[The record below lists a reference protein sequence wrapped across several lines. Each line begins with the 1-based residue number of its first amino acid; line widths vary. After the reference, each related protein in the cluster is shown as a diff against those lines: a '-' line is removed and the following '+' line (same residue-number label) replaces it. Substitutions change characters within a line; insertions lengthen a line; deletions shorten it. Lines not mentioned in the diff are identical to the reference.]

1 MVQVEIKNRVAYLTL
16 NRPEKRNSLNDEMAQ
31 AIHQALI
38 ELKNNSECKVLVIKG
53 NGETFCAGADLSYL
67 QKLQNNSFEEN
78 LADSVALKNMFLELY
93 TFPKLSI
100 AQVHGAAL
108 AGGCGLATLC
118 DFVYSTPTAQ
128 FGYTEV
134 KIGFIP
140 AIVSAFLISKIGE
153 NLSNELLLTGKLIEA
168 DKALNYRL
176 INGILNENEIQQHVC
191 EIAEKWCQTVSSN
204 SILMTKKLLYQFK
217 EKSLIENLE
226 LACKFNAETRASE
239 DCKKGISAFL
249 NKEKIV
255 W

>member
-31 AIHQALI
+31 AIHQSLI
-38 ELKNNSECKVLVIKG
+38 ELKTNFECKVLVVKG
-53 NGETFCAGADLSYL
+53 NGESFCAGADLSYL

-78 LADSVALKNMFLELY
+78 LADSKALKNMFLELY
-93 TFPKLSI
+93 TFPKISI

-118 DFVYSTPTAQ
+118 DFVYSTPGAQ

-140 AIVSAFLISKIGE
+140 AIVSAFLMSKIGE
-153 NLSNELLLTGKLIEA
+153 NLSNELLLTGKLVDA
-168 DKALNYRL
+168 DTALSYRL
-176 INGILNENEIQQHVC
+176 INGIINENEMNEKIA
-191 EIAEKWCQTVSSN
+191 EMAEKWTQTVSSN
-204 SILMTKKLLYQFK
+204 SIMMTKKLLYQFK
-217 EKSLIENLE
+217 EKTLIENLE
-226 LACKFNAETRASE
+226 LACQFNAETRASD